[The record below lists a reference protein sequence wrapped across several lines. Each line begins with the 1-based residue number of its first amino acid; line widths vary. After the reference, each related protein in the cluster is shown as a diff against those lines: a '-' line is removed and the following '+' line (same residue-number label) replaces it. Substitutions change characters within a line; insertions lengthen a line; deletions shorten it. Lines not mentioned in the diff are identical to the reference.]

1 MSGTHENGYLWVID
15 LAFDLTIIL
24 GTSYLADLAN
34 TSSHYQG
41 RYGMYTSDTD
51 IVYEVGPKQ
60 EASDMLYDICSPH
73 DGEDHDDLY
82 EDDEEYYEGLDRDHT
97 LRGRALYEKPSDAVL
112 HLFIAVCEQ
121 ISSTDTAYYPDLQKW
136 QMEEKLIEMIEQMQE
151 LMQTVDVVKEMDQ
164 YKTLKQEIENQGDI
178 WSMGVKLYCILQE
191 MNAQLR
197 TSVNGIDEVSAPCKE
212 LWQNRSDECKEEKEA
227 AKEDK
232 ALANV
237 AKNDTQSAIFN
248 GSNVATVEGSN
259 VANNAANAVGFKVAI
274 AQCEEEEEASYK
286 DSNKKYADEEKV
298 KKITNGVRE
307 NGDKIAKSQEYVL
320 VFDPDSI
327 SDERVNIHSD
337 DHRHM
342 NDIYWREEEKEFE
355 EECYL
360 MPQPL
365 VEDRSDEAHEDID
378 PDYDPKDDK
387 LQGIKDA
394 EEDEEEPESITKS
407 GDTDNE
413 KDVVHADDF
422 EKEFNEAIEI
432 DENVLRVARMDR
444 EATLPNVRKEYERET
459 AQESTDQM
467 IGDAFKTFNICGTEE
482 TQNDEDEKGDVDPQ
496 QFGKGFEEALQNVRD
511 VAKVDQEL
519 LANASCNIYS
529 DLCDEEPDAKQLSET
544 LGAVKDGLADE
555 AREEFVELYQVV
567 QDDDSDSDYDEDDEE
582 KSDTGSSDES
592 EDEQTLRS
600 QPDEEEIGE
609 IDINTSESRKEFE
622 VALTVVRDVVKLDRE
637 LLVNGICSC
646 YNDLVDDEL
655 DVEQLSHMFDVV
667 KREFTEEGRD
677 HFKSDEDHKDI
688 DSIDNK
694 LCGHCDN
701 AAHLL
706 ENENRDARHPYV
718 KVNTI
723 GEDQSSI
730 LESLIESKLDDV
742 IIIAHDLNLC
752 FASCDTY
759 GVFGQELVD
768 FGLQFGCIDLTGE
781 SAAQRTKSVVQVL
794 SLTQQI
800 THLRTQNSAKQRR
813 REMTEEEREKAM
825 VQQQTLNA
833 KIGNTYNDLC
843 EQDVQRS
850 SEVSSESI
858 SHTQND
864 DYIEKG
870 KASRDFVM
878 DLGTFALRVRCINH
892 GSKRDDDHYLI
903 NYVYVAPTNGA
914 NVRSSGHDAK
924 VDTQVVMKGVRN
936 TKVMLRDMNS
946 MRLDE
951 LLHCVGLNTSRCELY
966 ELIQSALKEQ
976 KVDVTLTDPISA
988 AVVPRIAYPQALS
1001 NTKYYLLRSK
1011 AIKSPSHLS
1020 VIEEI
1025 YDSAVDERDLAHER
1039 QCDMRLEQIEAGY
1052 QVLSTGQINIQKMHH
1067 ELKLQDQ
1074 QIHEQSQLQQELVD
1088 VKQKVVMDRVDAAP
1102 SDTNKH
1108 EEDIELKQSEIDDDD
1123 EYNLKDEEDL
1133 HIEFAMKN
1141 AKYGSNYSHHEEDA
1155 VFSMRAHTSS
1165 AYEVF
1170 GGKLNRLF
1178 EEMPRTYD
1186 AMSNNAHLI
1195 EVIGLIYDVGFM
1207 IDFAE
1212 NNSSK
1217 EVIDLLHDV
1226 RSQHVD
1232 FFGTS
1237 ERIEFST
1244 ENVNYFEHSMEIT
1257 EVENAT
1263 GLDSTQAW
1271 ILYEVIVDSL
1281 AMTFVFLTLFVYN
1294 RMTEYVLCHEEEE
1307 LLLKGV
1313 GMIKSDVIDHTTDDN
1328 EDGERHMIVGR
1339 IYATIITG
1347 TNHYEGSAC
1356 VPRYEVGDISPLDLS
1371 TDVVESFDIAS
1382 VNEKEAMRCMHA
1394 KPQFETDEMVTD
1406 DDEYPKEYE
1415 EQRIKDNTKE
1425 KEMEDLAGIRMIK
1438 TDAKHATVYEGLTNH
1453 MELTYYL
1460 CVVEHCQDMTEVGV
1474 NSLGIALLDKIA
1486 MDHYYDTIVLEKNE
1500 EETDL
1505 QFTTMAF
1512 ISALVMIIVRLFEAT
1527 DHEEEKYDGIER
1539 DESDEDLF
1547 ADNLLCLSDHEGN
1560 LLWHDI
1566 GSTYTDCEYN
1576 YIYGYSY
1583 EHVPRH
1589 FVSEDIVDY
1598 VCHSSRTKQHR
1609 CADDEVFLFK
1619 YYHKIQ
1625 CADTEFNCNEYNDTM
1640 EEDVLRL
1647 NREKLK
1653 DIEENFFEDLASV
1666 RSTHSLCDWVK
1677 NTSSDV
1683 TLCRVRCRPLGVIL
1697 TYIELIQA
1705 FEISRCILISKRA
1718 TCTLEFIRLI
1728 ATFDEQLLEIASGT
1742 RHGFDDDAL
1751 NCMQA
1756 LDKHPIDNEK
1766 GVNNEEDRQSLTE
1779 EEQNGAEIDRIDH
1792 IVRAEIDSIVSDLE
1806 LKSKLLFE

>member
-1 MSGTHENGYLWVID
+1 MAEMLLDEGILDGINSTLAMELFQRIMEVLKKNGSDSEDSEDMRCIAAITYHLC
-15 LAFDLTIIL
+15 LA
-24 GTSYLADLAN
+24 
-34 TSSHYQG
+34 
-41 RYGMYTSDTD
+41 
-51 IVYEVGPKQ
+51 
-60 EASDMLYDICSPH
+60 
-73 DGEDHDDLY
+73 
-82 EDDEEYYEGLDRDHT
+82 
-97 LRGRALYEKPSDAVL
+97 
-112 HLFIAVCEQ
+112 
-121 ISSTDTAYYPDLQKW
+121 
-136 QMEEKLIEMIEQMQE
+136 EEK
-151 LMQTVDVVKEMDQ
+151 
-164 YKTLKQEIENQGDI
+164 
-178 WSMGVKLYCILQE
+178 
-191 MNAQLR
+191 
-197 TSVNGIDEVSAPCKE
+197 
-212 LWQNRSDECKEEKEA
+212 
-227 AKEDK
+227 AKEDTLFGYENRIYVDEE
-232 ALANV
+232 AELYCV
-237 AKNDTQSAIFN
+237 
-248 GSNVATVEGSN
+248 
-259 VANNAANAVGFKVAI
+259 NN
-274 AQCEEEEEASYK
+274 EEEEP
-286 DSNKKYADEEKV
+286 
-298 KKITNGVRE
+298 
-307 NGDKIAKSQEYVL
+307 Q
-320 VFDPDSI
+320 
-327 SDERVNIHSD
+327 
-337 DHRHM
+337 
-342 NDIYWREEEKEFE
+342 EEENE
-355 EECYL
+355 ETSEN
-360 MPQPL
+360 
-365 VEDRSDEAHEDID
+365 EAVKREI
-378 PDYDPKDDK
+378 DDK
-387 LQGIKDA
+387 EKE
-394 EEDEEEPESITKS
+394 EEDEEPQEMNENGPTWVEPLNKENSPTQRGREHDDVSCEEENPQKNANFHPNEANLAQQSKQPIERANRRMNRDGKATSEASDTITRGAKLRNDQDEEEQKKETNELRWNMNTFQPKQNVSHPNESAAKEELCRQTQPLRSQTQLVNDEIDLKKQTRPS
-407 GDTDNE
+407 AFSHGTSFRLDEEESLIFDPGGLLADSSYHGMIQENE
-413 KDVVHADDF
+413 KFTYKKETEKVVTLDVAHSIEHLIEAVETNYGDGAMVDF
-422 EKEFNEAIEI
+422 IEI
-432 DENVLRVARMDR
+432 NAGKEATYLHDAMTQNVDFFGAIKFTPNGNIVGTCITDKRMDR
-444 EATLPNVRKEYERET
+444 EANLPNARNCKE
-459 AQESTDQM
+459 QELMDQM
-467 IGDAFKTFNICGTEE
+467 IGDAFKTLNICSIEE
-482 TQNDEDEKGDVDPQ
+482 TQNHEDEKGGVDPQ
-496 QFGKGFEEALQNVRD
+496 QIGKGCEEALQNVRD

-1453 MELTYYL
+1453 MELKYYL

-1742 RHGFDDDAL
+1742 RHGF
-1751 NCMQA
+1751 
-1756 LDKHPIDNEK
+1756 
-1766 GVNNEEDRQSLTE
+1766 
-1779 EEQNGAEIDRIDH
+1779 
-1792 IVRAEIDSIVSDLE
+1792 VRAEIDSIVSDLE